1 MGFMMW
7 MAGNTLHIFSIG
19 IVASALWQPLS
30 ALRAVAKVFEPFK
43 DPRTDTTL
51 PTLLYVALH
60 LVGLG
65 LGLYKV
71 RSALRSTLACIK
83 PLPIC
88 IFEAQMLW
96 SVPRPDLRRE
106 HAHLQLHALGLLP
119 THASDWISTLP
130 PPHACEFSAGG
141 LPLT

>member
-1 MGFMMW
+1 MMW

-30 ALRAVAKVFEPFK
+30 ALRAVAKVFGPFK

-71 RSALRSTLACIK
+71 RSALILHI
-83 PLPIC
+83 
-88 IFEAQMLW
+88 
-96 SVPRPDLRRE
+96 SV
-106 HAHLQLHALGLLP
+106 H
-119 THASDWISTLP
+119 
-130 PPHACEFSAGG
+130 
-141 LPLT
+141 